1 MEVTKMQEVYDFLEK
16 AGAYHI
22 ATVDSEGKPHVRPF
36 GSKMILDGKF
46 YIFCSLPKAVYDQL
60 SANKWTEI
68 SACGEGMNWLRITA
82 VAREVTGDE
91 KQKVYDKSFYAAP
104 DSPMKRAI
112 DTVAFFELTNATA
125 TIYGQE
131 QKVYSW

>member
-1 MEVTKMQEVYDFLEK
+1 MQEVYDFLEK

-60 SANKWTEI
+60 SANKWAEI
-68 SACGEGMNWLRITA
+68 SACGEGMTWLRITA

-91 KQKVYDKSFYAAP
+91 KEKVYAKSFYAAP

-112 DTVAFFELTNATA
+112 VTVAFFELTNATA
-125 TIYGQE
+125 IIYGDKE
-131 QKVYSW
+131 KEYKW

>member
-1 MEVTKMQEVYDFLEK
+1 MQEVYDFLEK

-22 ATVDSEGKPHVRPF
+22 ATVDNDGKPHVRPF
-36 GSKMILDGKF
+36 GSKMILDDKF

-60 SANKWTEI
+60 AGNKWAEI
-68 SACGEGMNWLRITA
+68 SACGEGMEWLRITT

-91 KQKVYDKSFYAAP
+91 KQRVYDKSFYAAP

-112 DTVAFFELTNATA
+112 DTVAFFELKDATA
-125 TIYGQE
+125 IIYGKE
-131 QKVYSW
+131 QKTYKW